1 MSFTVLKADVASAD
15 SPTPLIERGQVTGPS
30 PGPVTA
36 GPRTARV
43 SVVVP
48 TRNEAGNVEA
58 LLDRLGP
65 ALRGRSAEV
74 IFVDDSDDD
83 TPDRVRRHAVPRPD
97 GLTVRL
103 VHREPGERAGG
114 LGTAVVAGIRAATG
128 NWVVV
133 MDGDL
138 QHPPEVIPALIEAGR
153 RSGSGLVVA
162 SRHVDGGA
170 SGGLAGPARVL
181 VSGGATLVAK
191 GLFPIRLRGV
201 SDPMSGFFALR
212 RAAVD
217 TAALRPDGFKI
228 LMEILVRTPG
238 LRPVE
243 VGFEFQDRLTG
254 ESKASWAEGVRFVR
268 HLVRLWASRLAPAEL
283 LRRMRPSRSTARRA
297 AGFGAVGATGI
308 AVNSAALWTLADPAA
323 LGLNYLLAAVLA
335 TQVSTSWNFALTDT
349 LVYRGRKR
357 HSLLRRYLTFSAASN
372 LLLVARIPL
381 LALLV
386 SGLGVHYLLANLVTL
401 ALAFVAR
408 FATSDR
414 LIYQMEP
421 AS

>member
-15 SPTPLIERGQVTGPS
+15 SPTPLIEHARAGGLST
-30 PGPVTA
+30 

-83 TPDRVRRHAVPRPD
+83 TPDRVRQQSAARSD

-103 VHREPGERAGG
+103 VHRDPGQRAGG
-114 LGTAVVAGIRAATG
+114 LGTAVVAGIAAATG

-138 QHPPEVIPALIEAGR
+138 QHPPEVVPALIEAGR
-153 RSGSGLVVA
+153 RSGAGLVVA
-162 SRHVDGGA
+162 SRRVDGGA
-170 SGGLAGPARVL
+170 AGGLSGPARVL
-181 VSGGATLVAK
+181 VSGGATMLAK
-191 GLFPIRLRGV
+191 GLFPFRLRGV
-201 SDPMSGFFALR
+201 SDPMSGFFAVR
-212 RAAVD
+212 RSAVD
-217 TAALRPDGFKI
+217 TTGLRPDGFKI

-243 VGFEFQDRLTG
+243 VGFEFQDRFAG
-254 ESKASWAEGVRFVR
+254 RSKASLAEGMRFAR
-268 HLVRLWASRLAPAEL
+268 HLLRLSASRISPATL
-283 LRRMRPSRSTARRA
+283 LRRIMPSRSTAKRA

-308 AVNSAALWTLADPAA
+308 AVNSAALWLLADPMA
-323 LGLNYLLAAVLA
+323 LGLHYLLAAVLA
-335 TQVSTSWNFALTDT
+335 TQVSTSWNFALTDQ

-357 HSLLRRYLTFSAASN
+357 HSALRRYVTFSAASN
-372 LLLVARIPL
+372 VLLVARIPL

-386 SGLGVHYLLANLVTL
+386 SGLGVHYLLANLLTL

-408 FATSDR
+408 FAASDR